1 MISTSV
7 TFSPYSNYPSAL
19 TKPQAGKVGVAPE
32 SKDSPPGI
40 VDEQKATAESQP
52 ANRGLSKQDPA
63 KEAQDQKLID
73 ELKKIDR
80 NVRAHEQAHLAAA
93 GGLAVSGAS
102 FTYRRGPDG
111 QQYAVGGEV
120 SIDVS
125 PGNTPQET
133 INKAA
138 RIKAAA
144 LAPADPSAQDR
155 SVASAAAQMEVRAQ
169 QQLTQ
174 EKLEAQ
180 GSGNDPT
187 STSSPK
193 KTEPSQASSPV
204 AKVHPGFASYRTHSA
219 AVEASGRQI
228 DYAA

>member
-1 MISTSV
+1 MISASV
-7 TFSPYSNYPSAL
+7 SFSPYSNYPSAL
-19 TKPQAGKVGVAPE
+19 TKPQTGKGEVAPE
-32 SKDSPPGI
+32 NKDSPPGI
-40 VDEQKATAESQP
+40 ADDGKAGAESQP
-52 ANRGLSKQDPA
+52 ANRGLTKQDPA

-73 ELKKIDR
+73 ELKRIDR
-80 NVRAHEQAHLAAA
+80 NVRAHEQAHVAAA

-125 PGNTPQET
+125 PGRTPQET

-155 SVASAAAQMEVRAQ
+155 SVASAAAQMEVSAQ

-174 EKLEAQ
+174 EKLATKS
-180 GSGNDPT
+180 SGDDPT
-187 STSSPK
+187 SISSPK

-204 AKVHPGFASYRTHSA
+204 AKVHPGIASYRTHSA